1 MKSGISINFYL
12 AWLRSAQILLC
23 GGTLFYSGC
32 VVSHDV
38 MIPLPLYVAAEAL
51 SPLARGPENGKI
63 VAQAGNK
70 TMKMR
75 DAIFMR
81 SVSENF
87 KAQELQLLLERLSSE
102 KFRSDLEE
110 FSLGQPVPRYQF
122 GMELRERAKE
132 GKQEEGR
139 WIIIGIL
146 PDPYR
151 NNEKRYLVSG
161 MEYLIGEILDE
172 LDPQG
177 SRLPTRHSLGKPRW
191 IPEKDR
197 IIHPDSG
204 LNEN

>member
-1 MKSGISINFYL
+1 MKSAIFTNFYL
-12 AWLRSAQILLC
+12 AWLRSTQTLLC
-23 GGTLFYSGC
+23 GGVLLCSGC

-51 SPLARGPENGKI
+51 SPLAQGPENGKI
-63 VAQAGNK
+63 VAQAGDK
-70 TMKMR
+70 AVKMR
-75 DAIFMR
+75 YPIFMR

-87 KAQELQLLLERLSSE
+87 RAQELHLLLERLSSE
-102 KFRSDLEE
+102 QFRSDLEE

-122 GMELRERAKE
+122 GIELRERAKDE
-132 GKQEEGR
+132 KQEQGR
-139 WIIIGIL
+139 WITIGIF

-151 NNEKRYLVSG
+151 ITEKRYLVSG
-161 MEYLIGEILDE
+161 MEYLIGKILDE

-177 SRLPTRHSLGKPRW
+177 SALPTRNSLGKPRW